1 MEDITDAD
9 YTHAKRGCKDSDIKC
24 WIEYHDL
31 CPPSNTL
38 LLTDAFENF
47 RNMSL
52 KIYKLNSARTPAEIW
67 FAWQG
72 ALKKTKIKIKLD
84 LLFYIHM
91 LFMVEKCIRG
101 ETCNAIHYYVKAS
114 NKYMKNYDKNKESSY
129 LNYWQVNKFYG
140 WAMSQ
145 MLPSHSFKWVK
156 NTSQLVKIL

>member
-1 MEDITDAD
+1 
-9 YTHAKRGCKDSDIKC
+9 
-24 WIEYHDL
+24 
-31 CPPSNTL
+31 
-38 LLTDAFENF
+38 
-47 RNMSL
+47 
-52 KIYKLNSARTPAEIW
+52 
-67 FAWQG
+67 
-72 ALKKTKIKIKLD
+72 
-84 LLFYIHM
+84 M